1 MKKRVISW
9 LLCLALC
16 LSMLPMAALAEDVQA
31 PEGPAPSM
39 NEPQPEPRAKENE
52 TPTPE
57 PEKKVQSELMT
68 AEKLLMP
75 LSLGDENSP
84 FSSISIVVSQN
95 GTDIGDEDQG
105 ILNKSVTLYGE
116 LICKDADQ
124 KGAIIK
130 DSAISLKVDDEDF
143 KSGLGGTTS
152 PSEILVNARDLTPVK
167 EKYTITLSI
176 TYGKYSETI
185 TRDLTFKK
193 CSHPGIKSGNTCSQ
207 CGATLV
213 AEINSATYYE
223 TLSEALDAA
232 QEADAGSTV
241 TLLAD
246 CSLSSYE
253 LRKGT
258 ILLDLNGHKLTQP
271 VNPLWVSG
279 KANLTVKNNN
289 SGAINCG
296 RFCVK
301 SKTATLSVTIGSK
314 YEGLMTTIDWQN
326 VSDFLDS
333 DMGYQINRKWA
344 DALAIRRMSI
354 ENVTVAKAP
363 FTTSDI
369 TVSPEKAYVN
379 REATLS
385 VTLSEFQAGQAG
397 TEATCEYSVRYGTNY
412 A

>member
-1 MKKRVISW
+1 M
-9 LLCLALC
+9 
-16 LSMLPMAALAEDVQA
+16 
-31 PEGPAPSM
+31 
-39 NEPQPEPRAKENE
+39 
-52 TPTPE
+52 
-57 PEKKVQSELMT
+57 
-68 AEKLLMP
+68 
-75 LSLGDENSP
+75 
-84 FSSISIVVSQN
+84 
-95 GTDIGDEDQG
+95 
-105 ILNKSVTLYGE
+105 
-116 LICKDADQ
+116 
-124 KGAIIK
+124 
-130 DSAISLKVDDEDF
+130 
-143 KSGLGGTTS
+143 
-152 PSEILVNARDLTPVK
+152 
-167 EKYTITLSI
+167 
-176 TYGKYSETI
+176 
-185 TRDLTFKK
+185 
-193 CSHPGIKSGNTCSQ
+193 CSHLEAIEVNGKFKCTE

-213 AEINSATYYE
+213 AELTAGASSSATYYE

-232 QEADAGSTV
+232 KEADAGSTV

-279 KANLTVKNNN
+279 TANLTVKNNN

-314 YEGLMTTIDWQN
+314 YKGLMTTIDWQN

-344 DALAIRRMSI
+344 DASAIRSMSI

-379 REATLS
+379 
-385 VTLSEFQAGQAG
+385 
-397 TEATCEYSVRYGTNY
+397 
-412 A
+412 

>member
-1 MKKRVISW
+1 
-9 LLCLALC
+9 
-16 LSMLPMAALAEDVQA
+16 
-31 PEGPAPSM
+31 
-39 NEPQPEPRAKENE
+39 
-52 TPTPE
+52 
-57 PEKKVQSELMT
+57 
-68 AEKLLMP
+68 MP
-75 LSLGDENSP
+75 LTLGDENSP
-84 FSSISIVVSQN
+84 FSSISIVVLQN
-95 GTDIGDEDQG
+95 STEIGDDNQG

-124 KGAIIK
+124 RAAIIK
-130 DSAISLKVDDEDF
+130 NSTISLIVDDKDF
-143 KSGLGGTTS
+143 TSGSGGTTN

-176 TYGKYSETI
+176 TYGEYSEKI

-193 CSHPGIKSGNTCSQ
+193 CPHPDIKNENKCAE
-207 CGATLV
+207 CGAALV
-213 AEINSATYYE
+213 AELTAGASSSTTYYE

-232 QEADAGSTV
+232 KEADAGSTV

-279 KANLTVKNNN
+279 TANLTVKNNN

-314 YEGLMTTIDWQN
+314 YKGLMTTIDWQN

-344 DALAIRRMSI
+344 DASAIRSMSI

-379 REATLS
+379 
-385 VTLSEFQAGQAG
+385 
-397 TEATCEYSVRYGTNY
+397 
-412 A
+412 

>member
-16 LSMLPMAALAEDVQA
+16 LSMLPVAALAEDVQA

-52 TPTPE
+52 TPAPGSGA
-57 PEKKVQSELMT
+57 KIQSELMT

-84 FSSISIVVSQN
+84 FSSISIVVLQN
-95 GTDIGDEDQG
+95 STDIGDEDQG

-130 DSAISLKVDDEDF
+130 DSAISLKVDGEDF

-193 CSHPGIKSGNTCSQ
+193 CPHPGIKSGNTCTE
-207 CGATLV
+207 CGAALV
-213 AEINSATYYE
+213 AELTAGASSSATTY
-223 TLSEALDAA
+223 
-232 QEADAGSTV
+232 
-241 TLLAD
+241 
-246 CSLSSYE
+246 
-253 LRKGT
+253 
-258 ILLDLNGHKLTQP
+258 
-271 VNPLWVSG
+271 
-279 KANLTVKNNN
+279 
-289 SGAINCG
+289 
-296 RFCVK
+296 
-301 SKTATLSVTIGSK
+301 
-314 YEGLMTTIDWQN
+314 
-326 VSDFLDS
+326 
-333 DMGYQINRKWA
+333 
-344 DALAIRRMSI
+344 
-354 ENVTVAKAP
+354 
-363 FTTSDI
+363 
-369 TVSPEKAYVN
+369 
-379 REATLS
+379 
-385 VTLSEFQAGQAG
+385 
-397 TEATCEYSVRYGTNY
+397 
-412 A
+412 